1 MSFVSR
7 KEAAAA
13 LGFTRQRLET
23 LIKQG
28 RIVETDAG
36 VDLDQAQAVRA
47 TMNSAARLVV
57 SQASAP
63 EAPAASDAAGS
74 APARKPY
81 ATARGSKKV
90 SDPETGALFD
100 FADARTR
107 REHANAQLA
116 VLRYQE
122 MSGKLIPADEVK
134 AKEFAV
140 ARKLRDRILGWPAR
154 VAQIV
159 PPEAMKIITDEC
171 DALVRELQEDAA
183 QIAERTA

>member
-1 MSFVSR
+1 MPFVSR

-28 RIVETDAG
+28 RIVETEAG
-36 VDLDQAQAVRA
+36 VDLEQAKAARA
-47 TMNSAARLVV
+47 TMNIAPHLVV
-57 SQASAP
+57 SQVSP
-63 EAPAASDAAGS
+63 PAATAAAETAG
-74 APARKPY
+74 PATTRKPY

-90 SDPETGALFD
+90 SDPETGELFD

-116 VLRYQE
+116 VLKYQE
-122 MSGKLIPADEVK
+122 MSGKLISADEVK

-140 ARKLRDRILGWPAR
+140 ARKLRDRILGWPAK
-154 VAQIV
+154 VAQFV